1 MLTIIIPEREFFDE
15 ENSLFVYT
23 KERRIVLEHS
33 LVSISKWE
41 AKWHKPFLGK
51 EAKTIEETLDYI
63 KCMTITQNVDDRT
76 YKTLTKENIQTV
88 TEYIEDPRTA
98 TWFNDRSKNKGVNKE
113 VVTSELIYYWMVALE
128 IPFECQRW
136 HLNRLL
142 TLIRVI
148 NIKNNAPK
156 SKMGKREVLKSNA
169 ELNANRRK
177 MTGSSG

>member
-1 MLTIIIPEREFFDE
+1 MKI
-15 ENSLFVYT
+15 
-23 KERRIVLEHS
+23 LEQ
-33 LVSISKWE
+33 L
-41 AKWHKPFLGK
+41 LG
-51 EAKTIEETLDYI
+51 L
-63 KCMTITQNVDDRT
+63 MTD
-76 YKTLTKENIQTV
+76 L
-88 TEYIEDPRTA
+88 
-98 TWFNDRSKNKGVNKE
+98 KNRGVNKE